1 MKLFTK
7 DSDYAVRA
15 LQYMAKNQNGPMSST
30 ELSESLSI
38 SWSFLRKI
46 LFILQKNGIV
56 RSNRGRL
63 GGFDLVVNPEKI
75 YLMDV
80 IKMFQG
86 EFSLTTCV
94 INGKA
99 CQHIEYCVLRKKLL
113 MLEQMIVDELKD
125 ETLKN
130 LLEKEMDVLRTFNK
144 SIASDNNGHKGDR

>member
-130 LLEKEMDVLRTFNK
+130 LLEKEMDILRTFNK